1 MSAKRFPPDDPR
13 EWLRR
18 AKSNLQLARTQAEDV
33 CLEELC
39 YNAQQAAEKAIK
51 AILIRCEIEFP
62 PTHNLSRLFLL
73 AEKQGIEIPNSVK
86 NADALTR
93 YAFEARYPGVAHEVT
108 SEEHQ
113 EAIRLA
119 EAVFNWA
126 AARI

>member
-1 MSAKRFPPDDPR
+1 MSANRFPPDDPR

-18 AKSNLQLARTQAEDV
+18 AKSNLQLARTRGEDI

-51 AILIRCEIEFP
+51 AILIQRGIDFP

-73 AEKQGIEIPNSVK
+73 AGRQGIQLPDPVTE
-86 NADALTR
+86 ADELTR

-108 SEEHQ
+108 VEEYR

-119 EAVFNWA
+119 ETVVTWA
-126 AARI
+126 SHQL